1 MRAAFLRGMP
11 GLRAHPEA
19 GLMAAGE
26 DDTAPVRS
34 EDAGGALQ
42 AHWYDWGLALDSRSL
57 LRGRQAAPPWM
68 RAELVR
74 LQAAFPEFSFGIC
87 QGWRGPMFE
96 TWRETGTGDLY
107 AVITQ
112 DARELWRE
120 LKASQAEHR
129 TAADTAGQEPQ

>member
-1 MRAAFLRGMP
+1 M
-11 GLRAHPEA
+11 
-19 GLMAAGE
+19 
-26 DDTAPVRS
+26 
-34 EDAGGALQ
+34 Q

-87 QGWRGPMFE
+87 PGWRGPMFE
-96 TWRETGTGDLY
+96 AWRETGTGDLY
-107 AVITQ
+107 AVITA

-120 LKASQAEHR
+120 LEASQARAEDGCR
-129 TAADTAGQEPQ
+129 RGQARAAVKLDERPGWCLRWKG

>member
-1 MRAAFLRGMP
+1 V
-11 GLRAHPEA
+11 
-19 GLMAAGE
+19 AAGE
-26 DDTAPVRS
+26 DDTPPSRDQ
-34 EDAGGALQ
+34 DAGGAVQ

-87 QGWRGPMFE
+87 PGWRGPVFE
-96 TWRETGTGDLY
+96 AWREIGAGDLY
-107 AVITQ
+107 AVITS

-120 LKASQAEHR
+120 LEAGQADR
-129 TAADTAGQEPQ
+129 RAAADAAGQEPR